1 MKIINNDWEF
11 TSHWSEA
18 FLQGGA
24 SETVVRLP
32 HTVKE
37 VPLHNADSAS
47 YQMIAGYRKHLLFS
61 EEQKGSRYF
70 LQFDGAAHIA
80 TLYFNGKEVL
90 THRNG
95 YTAFRAEITDQIQ

>member
-24 SETVVRLP
+24 SEVIVRLP

-37 VPLHNADSAS
+37 VPLHERP
-47 YQMIAGYRKHLLFS
+47 GC
-61 EEQKGSRYF
+61 
-70 LQFDGAAHIA
+70 
-80 TLYFNGKEVL
+80 VL
-90 THRNG
+90 P
-95 YTAFRAEITDQIQ
+95 TDRQH